1 MIFFALL
8 PPQVHE
14 LGYADCPK
22 SYVFRGDKAV
32 SPQQV
37 RFFFVFSSSC
47 STLFGIVFSCL
58 ILKEFDNFL
67 VMLLEGEG

>member
-1 MIFFALL
+1 MQKKKLVFVNVYDFFALL
-8 PPQVHE
+8 PLQVHE

-37 RFFFVFSSSC
+37 RFFSFFPP
-47 STLFGIVFSCL
+47 LA
-58 ILKEFDNFL
+58 
-67 VMLLEGEG
+67 LLYLELYFPA

>member
-1 MIFFALL
+1 MQIAPSLMCFVVTRQSLHNRLGFF
-8 PPQVHE
+8 
-14 LGYADCPK
+14 
-22 SYVFRGDKAV
+22 R
-32 SPQQV
+32 
-37 RFFFVFSSSC
+37 FSSSC

>member
-37 RFFFVFSSSC
+37 RFFSVFPP
-47 STLFGIVFSCL
+47 LA
-58 ILKEFDNFL
+58 
-67 VMLLEGEG
+67 LLYLELYFPA